1 MDVLVRELRR
11 TADMAVRVAG
21 RGDGDSPHSPRDD
34 DRQTRRQPSDAT
46 HSPPR
51 SGDPRNPNADD
62 DGSQRAGAGAARSP
76 LDSNAVGGSN
86 SDRALGT
93 GGGAAPVATREEGSG
108 SEGSEGEK
116 RGKEARGKEA
126 RGEEARG
133 EEARGEQ
140 ARRDEARDPVATA
153 LKLVGRVKEV
163 VQASQKNSVF
173 RTIFE
178 MSLDP
183 MFIVSREFRI
193 MDCNDAAVR
202 HMRFASKAEA
212 ISCFDALSGAPEFQ
226 ADGRRSADVA
236 AVNVARML
244 RGETVVV
251 EWRHLAADG
260 TPFDVL
266 LNVREILVDGQRC
279 MLSVWHDLSEMKRKE
294 EELKAAKE
302 AAEAANE
309 AKNRFLANMSHELR
323 TPMNGVIGVA
333 ELLLRTPLTD
343 EQRMYLDVI
352 CSSGNA
358 LTHIISDVLDITK
371 IEAHSLA
378 LESHPFDLRET
389 VVDSLDAVRSAA
401 NRKGLQ
407 VTSSVCEQLPGAVIG
422 DQFRVRQIVLNL
434 LSNAIKFTDAG
445 TVGIAVTTS
454 AEQPVLQRGKTEG
467 GCAGWVCGGGWEREE
482 MWEAEEKSDGGVLG
496 KRARGEQSVGAAKAG
511 TEAKEATAAAVSTAK
526 RLRRDQS
533 GGQAEIHQQQQQ
545 QQQQQGTVLRAAGEG
560 NVAAAAAPVWV
571 RIDVSD
577 TGVGISSEAMAR
589 LFTPFR
595 QVDDSPCRK
604 HGGTGLGLSI
614 CRSLAALMG
623 GCISVASSPLHGSTF
638 SVCLPLQPTRQ
649 LTQLEGRG
657 RGGRGREEAAATVG
671 AGAAGAGSVNEVGE
685 GKAEGSRDE
694 GSSRKL
700 SAGKCSSA
708 AVGSP
713 KGSGDGRSGGGKRVA
728 RAAGGVGAAAAA
740 GSGGD
745 GGPFSGLR
753 CLVVEDNAVNRMVVV
768 QLLRNLRVSCDVAE
782 NGHKAVE
789 ACRSTNYH
797 VIFMTATPPDRHIS
811 PAVLPLPPM

>member
-1 MDVLVRELRR
+1 MAEFARASSSPKQKRLDVRLRVSNERHRDETVASANATISQASQWAWFEMSLVTRVVAGDAFRRAGDCRSKEGDARDRARLRTEHAERPVLAASKEASSGKRDEATPKGLDSLPVQGSSAAEVRDGTGGSGEGAAQACILATFHEISARRASMDVLVRELRR

-21 RGDGDSPHSPRDD
+21 GGDDDAPHSPRGD
-34 DRQTRRQPSDAT
+34 DRQARRSDAAQ
-46 HSPPR
+46 SPPC

-62 DGSQRAGAGAARSP
+62 DGSQRASAGTAATAGESP
-76 LDSNAVGGSN
+76 RVGR
-86 SDRALGT
+86 SDRNCSDRGQAGEGLGI
-93 GGGAAPVATREEGSG
+93 AADGRERRGEEGSG
-108 SEGSEGEK
+108 SEGNEGEK
-116 RGKEARGKEA
+116 RGKEAK
-126 RGEEARG
+126 G

-140 ARRDEARDPVATA
+140 ARGDEAREGGEASDPVATA
-153 LKLVGRVKEV
+153 LELVGRVKEV

-178 MSLDP
+178 MSLVSALPAFPWPLFLHASLLSAPSTDP

-193 MDCNDAAVR
+193 MDCNDAAIR

-212 ISCFDALSGAPEFQ
+212 IARFDALSGAPEFQ
-226 ADGRRSADVA
+226 ADGRRTADVA

-266 LNVREILVDGQRC
+266 LNVREIMVDGQRC

-378 LESHPFDLRET
+378 LESYPFDLRET

-401 NRKGLQ
+401 SRKGLQ
-407 VTSSVCEQLPGAVIG
+407 VTSSVSGELPEAVIG

-454 AEQPVLQRGKTEG
+454 AERPVLQRGKTEG

-482 MWEAEEKSDGGVLG
+482 MREVEEKSDCGVLG
-496 KRARGEQSVGAAKAG
+496 RGARGEESVGADETGSEVKETHPAG
-511 TEAKEATAAAVSTAK
+511 RPRAGGALAGDAAA
-526 RLRRDQS
+526 LR
-533 GGQAEIHQQQQQ
+533 
-545 QQQQQGTVLRAAGEG
+545 
-560 NVAAAAAPVWV
+560 
-571 RIDVSD
+571 
-577 TGVGISSEAMAR
+577 
-589 LFTPFR
+589 
-595 QVDDSPCRK
+595 
-604 HGGTGLGLSI
+604 
-614 CRSLAALMG
+614 
-623 GCISVASSPLHGSTF
+623 
-638 SVCLPLQPTRQ
+638 
-649 LTQLEGRG
+649 
-657 RGGRGREEAAATVG
+657 
-671 AGAAGAGSVNEVGE
+671 AGAAGTGSVNE
-685 GKAEGSRDE
+685 
-694 GSSRKL
+694 
-700 SAGKCSSA
+700 
-708 AVGSP
+708 
-713 KGSGDGRSGGGKRVA
+713 GSGDGGAEEAKGVWRVLLVLVLLLLLPLLV
-728 RAAGGVGAAAAA
+728 AA
-740 GSGGD
+740 GD

-753 CLVVEDNAVNRMVVV
+753 CLVVEGQR
-768 QLLRNLRVSCDVAE
+768 
-782 NGHKAVE
+782 G
-789 ACRSTNYH
+789 
-797 VIFMTATPPDRHIS
+797 DRHGGGAAAEE
-811 PAVLPLPPM
+811 PASLV